1 MTAESAYRCFFR
13 TYDDLEDNRQ
23 QQSKTRSQYQD
34 LINQYRF
41 SKDCGNQTSLVST
54 TSAGDKDPNDETVI
68 DTGNGAIENA
78 EENAE
83 VSSKRSATHGN
94 RKQPSIANSRSSR
107 RRQIEE
113 MELENLRAKKE
124 TEQQLRERQLELE
137 QEREEIELRRQQEEL
152 RLQQQQQQQEQ
163 ELRLRMQQQEDEL
176 RFRQHE
182 RALENER
189 RKAEEEEEQRRLK
202 LELTKGSSRAS
213 GSVADEIESVGSKR
227 NQERIERWAEAGA
240 QQSVPQRPLSP
251 NVVIDPPTNVT
262 KDRADKRFSTYPK
275 TTPLFHPGERLFST
289 QLTEPSILKKP
300 EVRKSI
306 RVTDPPAPP
315 LTRTTFQQQ
324 RTSAVQYRNRSQS
337 PNNNFRNRSAESRNR
352 STMNHTTPQVIYQ
365 PVPSSGA
372 SGLPKLKLTE
382 FSGDPLE
389 WPEWSGL
396 FDVVVH
402 QKPISDT
409 EKMQYLKTSL
419 TGQAKA
425 AISGMGFSSQ
435 SYYHAW
441 DILCEKYGRSD
452 FIVNAQF
459 KKILTHPPVRHDDST
474 SIVKFANVVTNVVNT
489 LTQLGYTSDLE
500 AEAVLSSTTRKLS
513 PQLREQWLQYMQ
525 DRRLLRGNLI
535 IFKEWLASKSTIHEN
550 LLAQTNSSFDRNKFQ
565 SHDKPKTSTFA
576 SNAEESSKPKNFEC
590 PFKDGQHPI
599 WTCEKFKSLKVNERR
614 EHVQKFRLCFNCLK
628 PGHMSKDCRSRTC
641 SVPSCG
647 RRHNRLLHSKLP
659 KKETTRNVS
668 DATTAVATNITQG
681 GLPVVRIKLTN
692 RDLSLNVL
700 AMCDSGSSISFVDKS
715 VVSKLHLQGRK
726 ASLSVAGIHGSQD
739 VKTEI
744 VPIAVSAHE
753 KSRPLT
759 TVQFYVHEKLKLGDQ
774 IVELQEL
781 KDRYPH
787 LRNLPDQ
794 SYNLNDVQVILGQD
808 CYDIHHPFEFKKSE
822 DKTAPWAVKSK
833 IGWALN
839 GPLPAKQAATLAT
852 TATSIADDKLA
863 NQLSK
868 WWNIESY
875 ASNCDVTGHSKEEQR
890 AIKTLEQTTRFN
902 GERYEVG
909 LLWREDEV
917 KLPNNFYS
925 AMGQLKSLERR
936 LQKDEALKKR
946 YQETIDTDVNAGYV
960 RKVDQAELNETKDK
974 LQWYLPHHPVIN
986 PHKPEKVRRVCNAAA
1001 KHQGVAL
1008 NDKLLPGPDLLQ
1020 SLIGIIFRFR
1030 EHQIALSADI
1040 EAMFLQVAVP
1050 KDDSRCLRFLWREDP
1065 ERRIEVYEYT
1075 RHVFG
1080 AKSSPTCANYA
1091 LHQVAKDNAVND
1103 ENLVK
1108 VVQRNFYMDDFLK
1121 SVRTPQEA
1129 IEIYQKVRDILIK
1142 GGFKLTK
1149 WIASDDEVKSHI
1161 PETDRS
1167 TKVVKTFEAEPQSSS
1182 ILGLNWNVDTDSLIV
1197 CRGTEQEV
1205 PAKITQRIVL
1215 SFVSAVF
1222 DPLGICSPFT
1232 IRMRFLLKSIWAEM
1246 GQAWDKE
1253 LSAEHSKLFSDWCSE
1268 LREIRTMSINRLYF
1282 ENGCSN
1288 LRLHIFTDASEEA
1301 MCIVA
1306 YLQDEAT
1313 LKLTYVIGKCRVA
1326 PIRHMTVPKLEL
1338 QAAVYGVRLRRQVL
1352 NEHDVKIGKIY
1363 HWTDSSTVLQW
1374 LQAAHKKQQ
1383 VFVANRAAEILENS
1397 SMDQWRHVKG
1407 VENPADIGTRGMS
1420 IEGLKESAW
1429 LNGPAWLQAD
1439 EEKWPKPWC
1448 QVNELEPEQVTST
1461 VATETKLEQLFDW
1474 RRYSSFK
1481 RIRNFI
1487 AYCMRFKTKQK
1498 GPLKADEIHQAEQI
1512 LFRFVKNESFTNVSK
1527 SISNSKEISK
1537 VLNIAKLSPFIEE
1550 DGTIRVKGR
1559 LKHSNLDYN
1568 AKHPILLTAKHPV
1581 VQLLLEKAH
1590 RDNLHEGTEYVRNML
1605 QQEYWIIGLRNALR
1619 KIKSRCIKC
1628 RHRNANP
1635 IHPPMADLPRE
1646 RLDEHVFPFT
1656 HTGVDYFGPI
1666 EVKFLRRTLK
1676 RWCCLF
1682 TCLTT
1687 RAVHIEVAQ
1696 SLDTESCLA
1705 AVTRFIARRGYP
1717 STIISDNGTNFV
1729 GAAKELKAFMDE
1741 WDKAKIES
1749 DLAQKKIVW
1758 KFNPPGAPHFG
1769 GIWERLVQSC
1779 KKVMIAILDN
1789 RSLTDKVLSTTMC
1802 LVEQTLNAR
1811 PLTAVSDDPEDLT
1824 ALTPNHFLLGRENA
1838 SAPFMPSSERYHDL
1852 RKSFKTAQ
1860 AYADM
1865 IWKRWTREYL
1875 PQWNQRSKWSKEH
1888 VRNLKE
1894 GELGWMVDESVKRCE
1909 YKMGRVIQVFKGN
1922 DGVVRSAR
1930 VKMAHGEFNRPV
1942 VKLAPVFYDGVSE
1955 IENRAGDVGAT
1966 SEQKHEP
1973 SDQQK

>member
-1 MTAESAYRCFFR
+1 MASKSPNRHWKTADWKASGQLKTLEKEQADLLKSFSRHLNELEGYLTQNKTMTAESAYRCFFR

-23 QQSKTRSQYQD
+23 QQRLLLKPKYSENFDNDTKRMLEEKKKVLRWVVDKIPDLQDIEDCRAVVVDYRKYTLRWYKLWKDANLIEHELGELEKKLKSENLSNSERQILCDQMERLLEKLDEIYAEALRILNTEGCPDGFANFSKTRSQYQD

-68 DTGNGAIENA
+68 DTGNGAIENS

-83 VSSKRSATHGN
+83 VSSKSSATHGN

-113 MELENLRAKKE
+113 TELENLRAKTE

-315 LTRTTFQQQ
+315 LTRATFQQQ
-324 RTSAVQYRNRSQS
+324 RTSAVQYRNRRQS

-535 IFKEWLASKSTIHEN
+535 IFKEWLASKATIHEN

-565 SHDKPKTSTFA
+565 SRDKPKTSTFA

-647 RRHNRLLHSKLP
+647 RRHNRLLHSELP

-759 TVQFYVHEKLKLGDQ
+759 TVQFYVHEKQKLGDQ

-833 IGWALN
+833 IGWALS

-863 NQLSK
+863 NQFSK
-868 WWNIESY
+868 WWDIESY

-890 AIKTLEQTTRFN
+890 AIKTLEQTTQFN

-1001 KHQGVAL
+1001 K
-1008 NDKLLPGPDLLQ
+1008 
-1020 SLIGIIFRFR
+1020 
-1030 EHQIALSADI
+1030 
-1040 EAMFLQVAVP
+1040 
-1050 KDDSRCLRFLWREDP
+1050 
-1065 ERRIEVYEYT
+1065 
-1075 RHVFG
+1075 
-1080 AKSSPTCANYA
+1080 
-1091 LHQVAKDNAVND
+1091 
-1103 ENLVK
+1103 
-1108 VVQRNFYMDDFLK
+1108 
-1121 SVRTPQEA
+1121 
-1129 IEIYQKVRDILIK
+1129 YQ
-1142 GGFKLTK
+1142 
-1149 WIASDDEVKSHI
+1149 
-1161 PETDRS
+1161 
-1167 TKVVKTFEAEPQSSS
+1167 
-1182 ILGLNWNVDTDSLIV
+1182 
-1197 CRGTEQEV
+1197 
-1205 PAKITQRIVL
+1205 
-1215 SFVSAVF
+1215 
-1222 DPLGICSPFT
+1222 
-1232 IRMRFLLKSIWAEM
+1232 
-1246 GQAWDKE
+1246 
-1253 LSAEHSKLFSDWCSE
+1253 
-1268 LREIRTMSINRLYF
+1268 
-1282 ENGCSN
+1282 
-1288 LRLHIFTDASEEA
+1288 
-1301 MCIVA
+1301 
-1306 YLQDEAT
+1306 
-1313 LKLTYVIGKCRVA
+1313 
-1326 PIRHMTVPKLEL
+1326 
-1338 QAAVYGVRLRRQVL
+1338 
-1352 NEHDVKIGKIY
+1352 
-1363 HWTDSSTVLQW
+1363 
-1374 LQAAHKKQQ
+1374 
-1383 VFVANRAAEILENS
+1383 
-1397 SMDQWRHVKG
+1397 G

-1439 EEKWPKPWC
+1439 EGKWPKPWC

-1512 LFRFVKNESFTNVSK
+1512 LFRFVQNESFPNVSK

-1590 RDNLHEGTEYVRNML
+1590 RDNLHEGTEYARNML

-1741 WDKAKIES
+1741 WDKAKIEI

-1789 RSLTDKVLSTTMC
+1789 RSLTDEVLSTTMC

-1875 PQWNQRSKWSKEH
+1875 PQWNQRSKWSKKH

-1894 GELGWMVDESVKRCE
+1894 GELVWMVDESVKRCE